1 MAHNAQSW
9 PGLQSRLPETMT
21 QASKGR
27 IRTLDGLRGLAALVV
42 LIHHS
47 LLASAPKLAALYSSP
62 SRAEIPR
69 MGSLNWL
76 VFYTPLHIFWA
87 GPEFVAVFFVLSGL
101 VLALPV
107 IGKRKLRLASY
118 YPSRLLRLYLPA
130 SVAVGFAVLM
140 HIVVS
145 HKAIP
150 GASAWLNTHATSL
163 SWQGLFHSLVL
174 GPQAGNW
181 AFNTALWTMY
191 WIVLFALLLPLLL
204 IVPFAW
210 RIVRLGVVLL
220 CFWFLWRGTSAF
232 SLEIPPFVLGVVLAF
247 ELKGLQDLAKRWRK
261 RSWLNLPL
269 KSLLAISCICLLTI
283 DRWLAYT
290 RATLTL
296 VVLGACLG
304 VIAAVVLVSWRKSFE
319 SKPMQW
325 LGQRAFS
332 LYLVHEPLV
341 VALAFLVGATLPPWL
356 FVIVAASASMGTCS
370 ILFRYIE
377 SPSHRFAR
385 AAGIRCT
392 ALSSNP
398 DDRDL
403 VPA

>member
-1 MAHNAQSW
+1 MA
-9 PGLQSRLPETMT
+9 

-47 LLASAPKLAALYSSP
+47 LLASAPKLAVLYNSP
-62 SRAEIPR
+62 SRAEIPHT
-69 MGSLNWL
+69 GSLNWL

-107 IGKRKLRLASY
+107 IGKRKLRLAAY
-118 YPSRLLRLYLPA
+118 YPSRVLRLYLPA
-130 SVAVGFAVLM
+130 WAAVGFAALM
-140 HIVVS
+140 HIAVS

-150 GASAWLNTHATSL
+150 GASVWLNPHATSL
-163 SWQGLFHSLVL
+163 SWQGLLHSLVL

-204 IVPFAW
+204 IVPFAR

-220 CFWFLWRGTSAF
+220 CFWFLWHGTSTF

-247 ELKGLQDLAKRWRK
+247 ELEGLQGLAKHSRK
-261 RSWLNLPL
+261 RSWLNLAL
-269 KSLLAISCICLLTI
+269 KSLLAVSCICLLTI

-296 VVLGACLG
+296 VVLGACLA
-304 VIAAVVLVSWRKSFE
+304 VIAAVVLDSWRKSFE

-341 VALAFLVGATLPPWL
+341 VALAFLAGAALPPWL
-356 FVIVAASASMGTCS
+356 FVLVAASASLGACS
-370 ILFRYIE
+370 ILFRYVE
-377 SPSHRFAR
+377 GPSHRFAR
-385 AAGIRCT
+385 AAGMRWT
-392 ALSSNP
+392 ALFSDTN
-398 DDRDL
+398 DRGL
-403 VPA
+403 VPAQLTRSR

>member
-1 MAHNAQSW
+1 MA
-9 PGLQSRLPETMT
+9 

-42 LIHHS
+42 LTHHS
-47 LLASAPKLAALYSSP
+47 LLASAPKLAALYGSP
-62 SRAEIPR
+62 SRAEIPPT
-69 MGSLNWL
+69 GSLDWL

-87 GPEFVAVFFVLSGL
+87 GPEFVAVFFVLSGF

-107 IGKRKLRLASY
+107 IGKRTLHLASY

-130 SVAVGFAVLM
+130 CVAVGLAALM
-140 HIVVS
+140 HVAVS
-145 HKAIP
+145 HKTIP
-150 GASAWLNTHATSL
+150 GASVWLNPHATSL

-174 GPQAGNW
+174 GPQAGDW

-191 WIVLFALLLPLLL
+191 WIVLFTLFLPMLL

-210 RIVRLGVVLL
+210 RIVRVGVALL
-220 CFWFLWRGTSAF
+220 CFWFLWHGTSAY
-232 SLEIPPFVLGVVLAF
+232 SLQIPPFVLGVVLAF
-247 ELKGLQDLAKRWRK
+247 ELEGLQHLAERWRK
-261 RSWLNLPL
+261 RSWLSLPL
-269 KSLLAISCICLLTI
+269 KSLLAVSCIYLLTI

-296 VVLGACLG
+296 VVFGACLA
-304 VIAAVVLVSWRKSFE
+304 VIAAIVLVSWRKAFE

-325 LGQRAFS
+325 LGKRAFS

-341 VALAFLVGATLPPWL
+341 VALAFLVGASLSPWL
-356 FVIVAASASMGTCS
+356 FIIVAASASLGACS
-370 ILFRYIE
+370 IFFRYIE
-377 SPSHRFAR
+377 SPTHTFAR
-385 AAGIRCT
+385 AAGMRCT
-392 ALSSNP
+392 ALFTNP

-403 VPA
+403 APAQLTR